1 MRLAFECPTNIIGDL
16 IHINVT
22 ATDSCGKMQV
32 EMPSQPKTLRWTSK
46 CGKSPSEHAL
56 ARCVCF
62 GQGVRTQK
70 AAPCPGHDAV
80 SSPSQL
86 VQSPLGRAAQSL
98 ASQPPKKVPK
108 RAFVCAASNRYS
120 GRTRARAHG
129 GHESPTPPARGE
141 ARLEGASARRRA
153 PATYFCVRAGA

>member
-1 MRLAFECPTNIIGDL
+1 MGKCRWKCPRNRKHYVGRPNAESRHPSMPWRDVSVLGRVCERKRGEPRLARI
-16 IHINVT
+16 
-22 ATDSCGKMQV
+22 S
-32 EMPSQPKTLRWTSK
+32 S
-46 CGKSPSEHAL
+46 L
-56 ARCVCF
+56 A
-62 GQGVRTQK
+62 

-108 RAFVCAASNRYS
+108 LAFVCAASNRYS